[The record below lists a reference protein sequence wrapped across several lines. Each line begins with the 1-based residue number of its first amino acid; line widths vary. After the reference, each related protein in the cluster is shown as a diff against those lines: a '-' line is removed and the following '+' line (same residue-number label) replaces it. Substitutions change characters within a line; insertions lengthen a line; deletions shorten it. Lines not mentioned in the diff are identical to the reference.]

1 MSVNP
6 DRLYELLPAIHR
18 QRDEQQGYPLQALLR
33 VIGEQVQLL
42 EDDIE
47 RLYENS
53 FIETCDDWAVPYIGD
68 LIGYRPLNEAGTN
81 DGGSPARQRVLIP
94 RREVADTLAWR
105 RRKGTLALL
114 EVLAEQVAGWPARA
128 VEFQRLLAWTQ
139 HLNHQHRQRGR
150 TVDLRHCRALDAL
163 DGPFDQLAHTVD
175 VRRVPSGRSLGRY
188 NIASVGLFLFRLRA
202 YPVTRTPA
210 YCHEGLG
217 ARCYSFSVLGNDAP
231 LFIRPRA
238 EDEPTD
244 IAQPANLPQP
254 IRRRWLGG
262 HGQQGIGPL
271 YGAGLSFTISA
282 PDWPKRGA
290 AQPIPK
296 ELIVPA
302 DLSDWRRYK
311 VQRGTVAVDPVL
323 GRIAFPETTSLKKG
337 VTVSYHYGFSADMG
351 GGEYARTLRAP
362 PGARLLRVGREKEFT
377 SINAALDT
385 WNTEKLQPRKV
396 LAAVIEIADS
406 GVYTEAIRISL
417 APGESLQIRAA
428 SRARPVLRLLD
439 QVADGSDALS
449 IEGGAASRFTLDGLL
464 VTGRGLRITGPEPRE
479 HAEHA
484 ERKGHKQDRGVD
496 GCAAD
501 DDGDLC
507 DVRIRH
513 CTLVPGWGVHCDC
526 APRRPTEPSIELI
539 HTRASLTVE
548 HSIIGAISVTAN
560 EVDRDPAAVVISD
573 SIVDATAPGQTA
585 IASCDQALAFARVRI
600 ARCTVIGKVLAHAV
614 ELAENSLFI
623 GELRVGRRQLGCVR
637 FCHIEP
643 GSRTPRRFQ
652 CQPDLARQAAGDA
665 EDGELET
672 QRVRPR
678 FTSLRYATPGYCQL
692 HADCADEIR
701 RGADD
706 QSEMGVF
713 HDLYQPQR
721 DANLRTRLHEYSPA
735 AMESGVIYANQ
746 ES

>member
-42 EDDIE
+42 EDDIG
-47 RLYENS
+47 RLYENC

-68 LIGYRPLNEAGTN
+68 LIGYRPLNEAAAR
-81 DGGSPARQRVLIP
+81 DGDSPARQRALIP

-114 EVLAEQVAGWPARA
+114 EVLARQVAGWPARA

-150 TVDLRHCRALDAL
+150 VVDLRHCRALDAL

-175 VRRVPSGRSLGRY
+175 VRRVPSSRTGGRY
-188 NIASVGLFLFRLRA
+188 NIASVGLFVFRLRA
-202 YPVTRTPA
+202 YSVTHTPA

-231 LFIRPRA
+231 LFIRPQ
-238 EDEPTD
+238 DEEAPTD
-244 IAQPANLPQP
+244 IAQPVNLPQP
-254 IRRRWLGG
+254 IRRRWLGD

-271 YGAGLSFTISA
+271 YGEGLSFTISA

-290 AQPIPK
+290 AQPIAR
-296 ELIVPA
+296 ELIVAA

-337 VTVSYHYGFSADMG
+337 VTVDYHYGFSADMG
-351 GGEYARTLRAP
+351 GGEYARTLSAP
-362 PGARLLRVGREKEFT
+362 PGARLLRVGRDEEFT
-377 SINAALDT
+377 SINAALAA
-385 WNTEKLQPRKV
+385 WNTEKIKRTEV

-406 GVYTEAIRISL
+406 GAYTEAIGISL

-428 SRARPVLRLLD
+428 NRARPVLRLLD
-439 QVADGSDALS
+439 QVANGSDAFS

-464 VTGRGLRITGPEPRE
+464 VTGRGLRITGPEPEERRE
-479 HAEHA
+479 
-484 ERKGHKQDRGVD
+484 RGEAH
-496 GCAAD
+496 G
-501 DDGDLC
+501 GDLC
-507 DVRIRH
+507 DVRVRH

-526 APRRPTEPSIELI
+526 APRRPTEPSIELV
-539 HTRASLTVE
+539 HTRAKLTVE

-560 EVDRDPAAVVISD
+560 EVDHDPAIIAISD
-573 SIVDATAPGQTA
+573 SMVDATAPRQAA
-585 IASCDQALAFARVRI
+585 IASCGLALAFATLHI
-600 ARCTVIGKVLAHAV
+600 ARCTVVGKVLAHAV
-614 ELAENSLFI
+614 ALAENSLFI
-623 GELRVGRRQLGCVR
+623 GELRVGRRQIGCVR
-637 FCHIEP
+637 FCHVEP

-652 CQPDLARQAAGDA
+652 CQPDLARQQAGGG
-665 EDGELET
+665 EDSELET
-672 QRVRPR
+672 ERVRPR
-678 FTSLRYATPGYCQL
+678 FTSLRYATPGYGQL

-706 QSEMGVF
+706 QSEMGAF

-721 DANLRTRLHEYSPA
+721 DANLRARLLEYSPA
-735 AMESGVIYANQ
+735 AMEGGIIYANQ
-746 ES
+746 ET